1 MSTMRPYV
9 EDSLGLSNINE
20 SGLIKSFTKMKN
32 ALKAVGEDPFKNVS
46 SICKNPQT
54 LSLLTEAIKFSGDD
68 ISATTSKY
76 KAEDM
81 SRLNTMYENVAQSL
95 MNEAIQAVGDLSPIM
110 MNSFGIQE
118 RALIS
123 AHLPRA
129 VKQVVA
135 KIDNFKLT
143 ERIPYI
149 IDLTGTKRKFLDA
162 FVPNEKG
169 ESSSLSLKS
178 SFTVALPVPSAGVCL
193 YENADYNSTIKN
205 PSISTNEIFGFDSA
219 FVGVVKGTIT
229 APSGDTPGKLPTLD
243 GGYYEFKNDVTDGKG
258 AGIVITKFVPPQD
271 TSGSE
276 PVPAYPDGAYD
287 AQNPKSNVT
296 IGMESLINPNVETG
310 TFNVVLNWKTYAK
323 SGTDWTT
330 TAHSAVVQGQFD
342 MSDGKLLSLTTTDP
356 NNIQFALFNFVLSPE
371 THIRALSVSYDMK
384 HTPVNIPIGE
394 HFEYALSEEF
404 KDASDKYYNIDAMAL
419 LSDYMGKAVEQV
431 KDIKTLEYYQ
441 ELAKGAVVKATFNCT
456 PTTGF
461 AQGKEEY
468 IRREFHPF
476 MEKICILLKN
486 KVRIPQCHFRVVG
499 NPLDIRLG
507 AAAGVE
513 YIYKRNEQFAG
524 EISIDYEFSVTSD
537 VHKIFYLSSERVP
550 QGQVL
555 VFLIPNTIEDNIST
569 VNHYEYAT
577 YVSNR
582 YKGTKTN
589 VPTVMIST
597 RYLTKAYYPVVA
609 AINIVNNIVEN
620 DITAPIAAD
629 YASGLYGHLY
639 DKVNYVNG

>member
-20 SGLIKSFTKMKN
+20 TGLIKSFTKMKN

-68 ISATTSKY
+68 ISATTSQY

-162 FVPNEKG
+162 FVPDANG
-169 ESSSLSLKS
+169 NSSSLSLKS
-178 SFTVALPVPSAGVCL
+178 TFNAAIPVPSAGICL
-193 YENADYNSTIKN
+193 YDNQDYNSTIKN
-205 PSISTNEIFGFDSA
+205 PSVSTNEIFGFDSA
-219 FVGVVKGTIT
+219 FVGAFSAISATT
-229 APSGDTPGKLPTLD
+229 LTTLD
-243 GGYYEFKNDVTDGKG
+243 GGTYAITNDPQKG
-258 AGIVITKFVPPQD
+258 IQLGTF
-271 TSGSE
+271 T
-276 PVPAYPDGAYD
+276 PDSNAPTGAYD
-287 AQNPKSNVT
+287 TQNPQSNVT
-296 IGMESLINPNVETG
+296 IGIESLPNPNVETG
-310 TFNVVLNWKTYAK
+310 AFNVVLNWTTYA
-323 SGTDWTT
+323 SGGAATN
-330 TAHSAVVQGQFD
+330 HSAVVQGQFD
-342 MSDGKLLSLTTTDP
+342 MSDGKLLSLTTTDA
-356 NNIQFALFNFVLSPE
+356 NIQFAMFNFVLSPE

-620 DITAPIAAD
+620 DITAPLAAD

-639 DKVNYVNG
+639 DKVNYVNA